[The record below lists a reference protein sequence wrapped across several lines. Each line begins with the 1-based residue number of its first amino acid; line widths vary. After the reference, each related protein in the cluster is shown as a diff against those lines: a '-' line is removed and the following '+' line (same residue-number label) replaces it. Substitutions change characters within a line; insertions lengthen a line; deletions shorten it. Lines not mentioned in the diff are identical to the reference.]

1 MSNIDDL
8 ISKSYY
14 LESNNPLGDYIRD
27 LHRVCLSLEYRDS
40 LVAVPSDR
48 FRTAVKEEIDRVE
61 SVLASYIQIEYDKTF
76 KVKKLIPPDRLIDK
90 DQWDK

>member
-1 MSNIDDL
+1 MSNINDL
-8 ISKSYY
+8 ISKTYY
-14 LESNNPLGDYIRD
+14 LESDNPLGDYIRD
-27 LHRVCLSLEYRDS
+27 LHRVGLS
-40 LVAVPSDR
+40 AVPSDR

-61 SVLASYIQIEYDKTF
+61 SVLASYIEIEYDKTF